1 MLRVAHN
8 PLNPIHPMSTLIT
21 KNFSWEEMQFSQT
34 AQRIKIDN
42 SIPAKY
48 RENMER
54 LCKEVLQPIRD
65 AWGKPIVISSG
76 YRCPKLNKAVGGAA
90 NSQHAF
96 GSAADIHTVENTL
109 TENKKLWDV
118 IITLAT
124 AGKIK
129 CRQIIWEY
137 GKKGVGMKWIHL
149 SVNDSEHA
157 RQENKQIFV
166 GV

>member
-1 MLRVAHN
+1 MYN
-8 PLNPIHPMSTLIT
+8 MTGQIT
-21 KNFSWEEMQFSQT
+21 KNFGWAEMERSST
-34 AQRIKIDN
+34 AVRLGIDN
-42 SIPAKY
+42 RVPEKY

-65 AWGKPIVISSG
+65 AWGNPIVISSG
-76 YRCPKLNKAVGGAA
+76 YRCPRLNKAVGGAA

-124 AGKIK
+124 TGKIK

-137 GKKGVGMKWIHL
+137 GKKGVGMKWVHV

>member
-1 MLRVAHN
+1 M
-8 PLNPIHPMSTLIT
+8 TGQIT
-21 KNFSWEEMQFSQT
+21 KNFGWAEMERSST
-34 AQRIKIDN
+34 AVRLGIDN
-42 SIPAKY
+42 RVPEKY

-65 AWGKPIVISSG
+65 AWGNPIVISSG
-76 YRCPKLNKAVGGAA
+76 YRCPRLNKAVGGAA

-124 AGKIK
+124 TGKIK

-137 GKKGVGMKWIHL
+137 GKKGVGMKWVHV